1 MPLPDTII
9 LQYLSQKPQWATS
22 PRILITPLMLS
33 FLWLCLKRSWFLKR
47 RKPLRKIGIIVI
59 SQSLKSLL
67 AIRFLWVTYRRY
79 CWYFCIH
86 LSSCLLLFTVGVYSH
101 NYLLLMSFVYTRMCG
116 ILENTA
122 PRNTHKSVRASMTWI
137 RIGRKKKNQA
147 SEGSFGLVENCDGK
161 IFVWLLSQRWHVE
174 RFRKRDLWP
183 YSNQGRWGL
192 WLTPSHPHR
201 PEECCRKHIRWQCGS
216 DPHCSLAIFQPAT
229 LSFCKCLFTT
239 IKKNLIGRLLS

>member
-1 MPLPDTII
+1 MGYVSALLLI
-9 LQYLSQKPQWATS
+9 LLYS
-22 PRILITPLMLS
+22 PVIL
-33 FLWLCLKRSWFLKR
+33 FAFVHCR
-47 RKPLRKIGIIVI
+47 
-59 SQSLKSLL
+59 SLL
-67 AIRFLWVTYRRY
+67 AQLSPANV
-79 CWYFCIH
+79 FCLH
-86 LSSCLLLFTVGVYSH
+86 SDVRHS
-101 NYLLLMSFVYTRMCG
+101 R
-116 ILENTA
+116 NTA

-239 IKKNLIGRLLS
+239 IKKKPHRAPFKLIFTHPHRWQSRPAAFTFVT

>member
-22 PRILITPLMLS
+22 PRILITPLMLW

-137 RIGRKKKNQA
+137 RIGRKKKQDIWRLFRA
-147 SEGSFGLVENCDGK
+147 RGKLRWENLCLTF
-161 IFVWLLSQRWHVE
+161 ITEMTCREVPQE
-174 RFRKRDLWP
+174 RSVAILEPGALGIVVNTFA
-183 YSNQGRWGL
+183 
-192 WLTPSHPHR
+192 PSSPWR
-201 PEECCRKHIRWQCGS
+201 V
-216 DPHCSLAIFQPAT
+216 L
-229 LSFCKCLFTT
+229 
-239 IKKNLIGRLLS
+239 